1 VASCRT
7 HGVPGAHLS
16 LPIRVPKDLRVD
28 LEREKL
34 PFAVGDSPFRI
45 KGSGYILHMKYVD
58 EHLPGG
64 RAAMYAAMKDP
75 ALRAF
80 FEQTFFAG
88 HWVDIYPLVAV
99 GYTCARI
106 LGVPFEKFIRL
117 RSRHQADGDLHLF
130 RKLILKIASPE
141 MLATRIP
148 AITASYFDF
157 ATAEV
162 VEKKTASITARM
174 HGVPREIAPWL
185 AYVADET
192 VRYMLEVNGV
202 KNLRS
207 QLDHEVEGV
216 KDGQTICAIRSHLE
230 WD

>member
-1 VASCRT
+1 MSV
-7 HGVPGAHLS
+7 
-16 LPIRVPKDLRVD
+16 PIRVPPGLRAD

-34 PFAVGDSPFRI
+34 PFPAGTSPFRI
-45 KGSGYILHMKYVD
+45 KGSSYLLHLKYVD

-64 RAAMYAAMKDP
+64 RAAMRAAITNP
-75 ALRAF
+75 EIAAF

-99 GYTCARI
+99 GYSCARI
-106 LGVPFEKFIRL
+106 LGMPFEKFIRL

-130 RKLILKIASPE
+130 RKLILRIASPE

-162 VEKKTASITARM
+162 VEKKTASITALM
-174 HGVPREIAPWL
+174 HGVPREIVPWL
-185 AYVADET
+185 GYVADET
-192 VRYMLEVNGV
+192 VQYMLEINGV

-207 QLDHEVEGV
+207 QVTSEHEGV
-216 KDGQTICAIRSHLE
+216 REGQTICAIRSTLT